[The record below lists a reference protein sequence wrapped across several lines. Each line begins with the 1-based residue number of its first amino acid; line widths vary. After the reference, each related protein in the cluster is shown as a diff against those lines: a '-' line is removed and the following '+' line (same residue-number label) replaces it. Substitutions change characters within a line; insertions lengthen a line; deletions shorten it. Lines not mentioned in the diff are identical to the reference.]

1 MPFPTKLLLADEDV
15 KLDIHPHWVY
25 FAEPVMLLLAG
36 FVVGGGAFAAGG
48 NLGKGLGIVGV
59 VALVVGALWTLI
71 RYMKWVT
78 TNFVITSHRILHR
91 HGVFAKAGVEIPID
105 RVMNVNFAQTV
116 RERMIGAGNLLI
128 ESGGEDGQQTF
139 TDIRKP
145 QDVQKLILE
154 ASTSTMRAHVANAGG
169 GSDVASQLEKLEGM
183 LQRGTLTAAE
193 FAAEKARLLGS

>member
-1 MPFPTKLLLADEDV
+1 MSLPTKLLLADEDV

-36 FVVGGGAFAAGG
+36 FVVGGGALSLRGTLG
-48 NLGKGLGIVGV
+48 NVLGVLGL
-59 VALVVGALWTLI
+59 VALVAGMGWTLV

-116 RERMIGAGNLLI
+116 GERIIGAGSLLI

-145 QDVQKLILE
+145 QDVQKLILA
-154 ASTSTMRAHVANAGG
+154 ASTATMRAHVTNAGG
-169 GSDVASQLEKLEGM
+169 GTDVASQLEKLEGM

-193 FAAEKARLLGS
+193 FATEKARLLGS